1 MRCIKNNDLNVNSSS
16 PVISSHGQQKQIDDN
31 VDDAYV
37 DDGDGH
43 DRVGESKTVL
53 SRPVRVKA
61 VQTHIA
67 KSLKL
72 VEHAQHATVAKRK
85 NSRQRKN
92 INFF

>member
-61 VQTHIA
+61 VQIKFGIIIA
-67 KSLKL
+67 FKKFENTTLRTQSNC
-72 VEHAQHATVAKRK
+72 Q
-85 NSRQRKN
+85 NYW
-92 INFF
+92 